1 MRSQHAEIERPRQAE
16 GPGERPTTL
25 SELETSQ
32 VRVDGRTPAR
42 QPPTR
47 IGDNSVLDHYQAKQ
61 VGLGRTFPATY
72 AHAKRDRP
80 ARLSY
85 SIKLMR
91 RRHRSRTPPT
101 FPRCPAG
108 CRSASR

>member
-1 MRSQHAEIERPRQAE
+1 MGSQHAEIERPRQAK

-25 SELETSQ
+25 SQLETSQ

-47 IGDNSVLDHYQAKQ
+47 IGDNTVLDHDEAKQ
-61 VGLGRTFPATY
+61 VGLGRALPATH

-80 ARLSY
+80 ARPFY

-91 RRHRSRTPPT
+91 RRHRSHTLPT
-101 FPRCPAG
+101 FRPSPR
-108 CRSASR
+108 